1 MVAIL
6 LMLLALLG
14 LGHGQ
19 RDVAAPSCRPGT
31 VERVGDQARS
41 LAVEAGA
48 AGVDAL
54 TAPSSSAPRI
64 RHLGGRTPEGVT
76 SVFLVRARVLDR
88 ECRAAWYRVLLPVRP
103 NGASGWIRA
112 AAVRPYVV
120 DTRIV
125 VDRAARRLV
134 LERNGRVVRRIV
146 AGVGEAGT
154 PTPLGSFYVVERLFT
169 PRAGGPYGPGALGLS
184 AFSPTLTGWT
194 RGGPI
199 AIHGTDEASSVGQ
212 AWSHGCVRLANSRI
226 AQLLQ
231 EVPAGTPV
239 TIRG

>member
-1 MVAIL
+1 
-6 LMLLALLG
+6 
-14 LGHGQ
+14 
-19 RDVAAPSCRPGT
+19 
-31 VERVGDQARS
+31 
-41 LAVEAGA
+41 
-48 AGVDAL
+48 
-54 TAPSSSAPRI
+54 
-64 RHLGGRTPEGVT
+64 
-76 SVFLVRARVLDR
+76 
-88 ECRAAWYRVLLPVRP
+88 
-103 NGASGWIRA
+103 
-112 AAVRPYVV
+112 
-120 DTRIV
+120 
-125 VDRAARRLV
+125 
-134 LERNGRVVRRIV
+134 V
-146 AGVGEAGT
+146 AGVGDAGT